1 MSMGLVVLIIW
12 LLNITEHH
20 CVNTPNSNSLFTH
33 CLRRRTFLINFLIF
47 KTHRLLNGAIIC
59 KNTNH
64 MLNAFIFCLR
74 IVYASLF
81 SYMDEYHQFKSYTR
95 NIESK
100 SFYFNNL
107 YLNRLVLTGH

>member
-1 MSMGLVVLIIW
+1 MGQSYARILITCLM
-12 LLNITEHH
+12 LLY
-20 CVNTPNSNSLFTH
+20 S
-33 CLRRRTFLINFLIF
+33 
-47 KTHRLLNGAIIC
+47 
-59 KNTNH
+59 
-64 MLNAFIFCLR
+64 
-74 IVYASLF
+74 VYASLF